1 MAENIYII
9 TGASRGIGA
18 ALYRQ
23 LHAREGNRVLGVAR
37 SNPEGFESFLTLDLT
52 ELSKHEAIIS
62 WLSERVSRA
71 ASVTLINNA
80 GVVDPIGMV
89 GALDTSSIQQ
99 AVTLN
104 VTAPI
109 ALSNAFVNALKISN
123 IPKKILNISSG
134 ASNSAIAGWATYC
147 ATKAALDQ
155 FTRVMHVEQQ
165 KAQFPVRVMAVAP
178 GIIDTDMQKTIRA
191 SEDEEFPDVLRFREL
206 KQTGQ
211 LQSPEDTARGLI
223 SLLQN
228 PSFGAQAVGRL

>member
-52 ELSKHEAIIS
+52 ELSKHEAIFR
-62 WLSERVSRA
+62 WLSAQLPNARSA
-71 ASVTLINNA
+71 TLINNA

-89 GALDTSSIQQ
+89 GALDASSIQQ

-123 IPKKILNISSG
+123 IPKNILNISSG
-134 ASNSAIAGWATYC
+134 ASDSAIAGWATYC
-147 ATKAALDQ
+147 ATKAALDH
-155 FTRVMHVEQQ
+155 FTRVLHVEQQ
-165 KAQFPVRVMAVAP
+165 DARYPAHVMAVSP
-178 GIIDTDMQKTIRA
+178 GVIDTDMQKTIRA
-191 SEDEEFPDVLRFREL
+191 SEADAFPHVLRFREL

-223 SLLQN
+223 SLLLSPN
-228 PSFGAQAVGRL
+228 FGQSPIGRL